1 MVRVFVLVIVLIIKS
16 PCNDTSSAAL
26 LNSTHNILSGDSKLL
41 DAIIQVESGGDP
53 TKHAKGEDAVG
64 CLQIR
69 KIMIRDVNRI
79 LKKQK
84 NKKRYKY
91 KDRWDCVKSKEIFDI
106 VIEYYLP
113 GACDEDIARLWN
125 GGPRGPIKDNTKK
138 YWRKV
143 LRKLKKAKYEKIN
156 S

>member
-1 MVRVFVLVIVLIIKS
+1 MGRV
-16 PCNDTSSAAL
+16 AL
-26 LNSTHNILSGDSKLL
+26 LAIIIFIDSPNINTCHTNTGGIPFDEPNIESELLS
-41 DAIIQVESGGDP
+41 AIIQVESGGDS

-79 LKKQK
+79 LKRQK
-84 NKKRYKY
+84 NKKKFRY
-91 KDRWDCVKSKEIFDI
+91 KDRWSCEKSKEIFDI

-125 GGPRGPIKDNTKK
+125 GGPRGPVKKNTKK

-143 LRKLKKAKYEKIN
+143 LKKLKKAKYEKAN

>member
-1 MVRVFVLVIVLIIKS
+1 MIRVLVLCIVLLLTPPEPNINLSNTPYTKTESTES
-16 PCNDTSSAAL
+16 P
-26 LNSTHNILSGDSKLL
+26 LL
-41 DAIIQVESGGDP
+41 DAIIHVERGGDP

-84 NKKRYKY
+84 KKKRYKY
-91 KDRWDCVKSKEIFDI
+91 KDRWDCKKSKEVFDI
-106 VIEYYLP
+106 VVQYYLP

-125 GGPRGPIKDNTKK
+125 GGPTGPIKKDTKK
-138 YWRKV
+138 YWKKV
-143 LRKLKKAKYEKIN
+143 LKTLKRNKNERAN

>member
-1 MVRVFVLVIVLIIKS
+1 MVRVLVLSTVLLISSPESIVNTRTYLHPDTIKPES
-16 PCNDTSSAAL
+16 NL
-26 LNSTHNILSGDSKLL
+26 V

-125 GGPRGPIKDNTKK
+125 GGPKGPIKDNTKK

-143 LRKLKKAKYEKIN
+143 LRKLKKNKNERTN